1 HAAQNQ
7 QQFSQISHVSS
18 SGPAPRSIYA
28 AFSVPLPGS
37 LAASTSA
44 FSIVGGWESKSPAF
58 AMSAAAT
65 LPLRCACRPAS
76 SGNASKIPK
85 VEGPSG
91 MPNQATVDDSCC
103 TSAKPLVSKLATSP
117 SFPGLP

>member
-1 HAAQNQ
+1 EQPQDQGENHADENARDDGKIKHCILAAINNIARQPAQREIKLSRQQQHDADQKDHAAQNQ

-44 FSIVGGWESKSPAF
+44 FS
-58 AMSAAAT
+58 
-65 LPLRCACRPAS
+65 
-76 SGNASKIPK
+76 
-85 VEGPSG
+85 
-91 MPNQATVDDSCC
+91 
-103 TSAKPLVSKLATSP
+103 
-117 SFPGLP
+117 